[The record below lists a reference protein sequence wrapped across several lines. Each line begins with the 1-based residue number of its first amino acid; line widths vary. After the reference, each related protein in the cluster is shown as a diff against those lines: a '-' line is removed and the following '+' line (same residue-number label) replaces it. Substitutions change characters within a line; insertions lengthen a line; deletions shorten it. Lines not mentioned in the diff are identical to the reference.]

1 MKLRSVSSRLTL
13 TLLLVTLGS
22 LAGLWLTLGA
32 TLERFFVKEAQTTL
46 RPQADALA
54 TQIPIHW
61 NNTTAVRQ
69 LTDLTSQ
76 QARVHV
82 TIFSTSTTP
91 RLMSQG
97 VEDADLVE
105 LPADLIPKTLAGEP
119 QAGKFWIPTVANYR
133 WWLYSTA
140 PIRQPET
147 AQIVGAVYVAMP
159 LRRPK
164 QFAQQVQGLVMGMA
178 IAATT
183 FATATGLLLSRTLTQ
198 PLKALHRQAERL
210 EAGDYEARS
219 ALKGKDELAQLSHLL
234 DQMAAKLMETLSAL
248 QAQETAR
255 RELVANASHD
265 LRTPLAALRVELEA
279 VLDGV
284 VTGEKSR
291 LYLKRAC
298 RETDYLTRLVE
309 QLLLLAKADAGQ
321 LQIRPQSVSAV
332 AIAQECLYRM
342 QPPATQAGLQ
352 LQLCDVP
359 TKATVWVDPELTGQV
374 VLNLLD
380 NAIKY
385 ASESEVIWLKIL
397 PTVEIDQRHYIPLQ
411 IQDQGKGIEA
421 NVLQRLTERFYRDD
435 NACPRGGLGLGLAI
449 AQHICQLQGGKMQIE
464 SQLGH
469 GTVVTLLL
477 PIAARCSTPSP
488 STSRVALG

>member
-1 MKLRSVSSRLTL
+1 MKLRSVSTRLTL

-22 LAGLWLTLGA
+22 LSGLWLALGA
-32 TLERFFVKEAQTTL
+32 ALETFFVKEAQTKL
-46 RPQADALA
+46 REQTDVLA
-54 TQIPIHW
+54 TQIPPHW
-61 NNTTAVRQ
+61 DSAIAVRQ

-82 TIFSTSTTP
+82 KILNTAAMT

-119 QAGKFWIPTVANYR
+119 QAGSFWIPTVANYR

-140 PIRQPET
+140 PIRNPNT
-147 AQIVGAVYVAMP
+147 AQIVGAVYIAMP

-164 QFAQQVQGLVMGMA
+164 RFAQQVQGLVMGMA

-183 FATATGLLLSRTLTQ
+183 LATATGLLLSRTLTQ
-198 PLKALHRQAERL
+198 PLKALHRQAQRL
-210 EAGDYEARS
+210 EAGDYQARS

-255 RELVANASHD
+255 RELVANVSHD

-279 VLDGV
+279 ILDGV
-284 VTGEKSR
+284 VTGEKAQ
-291 LYLKRAC
+291 LYLQRAC
-298 RETDYLTRLVE
+298 HETDYLARLVE

-321 LQIRPQSVSAV
+321 LRVYPQAVSAV
-332 AIAQECLYRM
+332 AIAQECLSRM
-342 QPPATQAGLQ
+342 QPSATQAGLE
-352 LQLCDVP
+352 LELHDAS
-359 TKATVWVDPELTGQV
+359 TKAPVWVDPELTGQV

-385 ASESEVIWLKIL
+385 APESKVICLNVL
-397 PTVEIDQRHYIPLQ
+397 PLVETEQQHYVPLQ

-421 NVLQRLTERFYRDD
+421 SILQRLTERFYRGD
-435 NACPRGGLGLGLAI
+435 NARPRGGMGLGLAI
-449 AQHICQLQGGKMQIE
+449 AEQICQLQGGRMQIE
-464 SQLGH
+464 SQLGQ

-477 PIAARCSTPSP
+477 P
-488 STSRVALG
+488 VAD

>member
-1 MKLRSVSSRLTL
+1 MRLRSVSTRLTL

-22 LAGLWLTLGA
+22 LSGLWLTLGA
-32 TLERFFVKEAQTTL
+32 ALEAFFVKEAQTTL
-46 RPQADALA
+46 RQQSEALA
-54 TQIPIHW
+54 TQIPTHW
-61 NNTTAVRQ
+61 TSAIAVRQ

-82 TIFSTSTTP
+82 TIFNGSAKT
-91 RLMSQG
+91 RLISQG

-119 QAGKFWIPTVANYR
+119 QAGNFWIPTVANYR

-140 PIRQPET
+140 PIRHPDT

-164 QFAQQVQGLVMGMA
+164 RFAQQVRGLVMGMA

-183 FATATGLLLSRTLTQ
+183 LATATGLVLSRTLTQ
-198 PLKALHRQAERL
+198 PLKALHQQARRL
-210 EAGDYEARS
+210 EAGDYQARS

-255 RELVANASHD
+255 RELVANVSHD

-279 VLDGV
+279 ILDGV
-284 VTGEKSR
+284 VTGEKAQI
-291 LYLKRAC
+291 YLQRAC
-298 RETDYLTRLVE
+298 RETDYLTRLVG

-321 LQIRPQSVSAV
+321 LRVYPQAVSAV

-342 QPPATQAGLQ
+342 QPSATQAGLQ
-352 LQLCDVP
+352 LELWDTS
-359 TKATVWVDPELTGQV
+359 TKTPVWVDPELTGQV

-385 ASESEVIWLKIL
+385 APESKVICLKVL
-397 PTVEIDQRHYIPLQ
+397 PPVETEQQHYVPLQ

-421 NVLQRLTERFYRDD
+421 NVLQRLTERFYRGDD
-435 NACPRGGLGLGLAI
+435 ARPKGGMGLGLAI
-449 AQHICQLQGGKMQIE
+449 AQQVCQFQGGRMQIE
-464 SQLGH
+464 SQLGK

-477 PIAARCSTPSP
+477 P
-488 STSRVALG
+488 VAT

>member
-1 MKLRSVSSRLTL
+1 MKLRSVSTRLTL

-22 LAGLWLTLGA
+22 LSGLWLTLGA
-32 TLERFFVKEAQTTL
+32 ALERFFVKEAQTTL
-46 RPQADALA
+46 RQQADTLA
-54 TQIPIHW
+54 KQIPSHW
-61 NNTTAVRQ
+61 DSAIAVRQ

-82 TIFSTSTTP
+82 TIFNGSATT

-119 QAGKFWIPTVANYR
+119 QAGNFWIPTPANYR

-140 PIRQPET
+140 PIRHPST
-147 AQIVGAVYVAMP
+147 AQVVGAVYVAMP

-164 QFAQQVQGLVMGMA
+164 RFAQQVRGLVMGMA

-183 FATATGLLLSRTLTQ
+183 LSTATGLLLSRTLTQ
-198 PLKALHRQAERL
+198 PLKALHRQAQRL
-210 EAGDYEARS
+210 EAGDYQARS

-234 DQMAAKLMETLSAL
+234 DQMAAKLMDTLSAL

-255 RELVANASHD
+255 RELVANVSHD

-279 VLDGV
+279 ILDGV
-284 VTGEKSR
+284 VTEEKAQ
-291 LYLKRAC
+291 LYLQRAC
-298 RETDYLTRLVE
+298 RETDYLSRLVD

-321 LQIRPQSVSAV
+321 LQVYPQAVSAV
-332 AIAQECLYRM
+332 AIAQECLSRM
-342 QPPATQAGLQ
+342 QPSAAQAGLE
-352 LQLCDVP
+352 LELYDVS
-359 TKATVWVDPELTGQV
+359 TKAPVWVDPELTGQV

-385 ASESEVIWLKIL
+385 APESKVICLKVL
-397 PTVEIDQRHYIPLQ
+397 PPVKTDQQHYVPLQ

-421 NVLQRLTERFYRDD
+421 IVLQRLTERFYRGD
-435 NACPRGGLGLGLAI
+435 NARPRGGMGLGLAI
-449 AQHICQLQGGKMQIE
+449 AEQVCRFQGGRLQIE
-464 SQLGH
+464 SQLGK

-477 PIAARCSTPSP
+477 PIAS
-488 STSRVALG
+488 

>member
-1 MKLRSVSSRLTL
+1 MRLRSVSTRLTL

-22 LAGLWLTLGA
+22 LTGLWLTLGA
-32 TLERFFVKEAQTTL
+32 ALETFFIREAQTTL
-46 RPQADALA
+46 RQQADALA
-54 TQIPIHW
+54 TQIPTHW
-61 NNTTAVRQ
+61 SSAIAVRQ

-82 TIFSTSTTP
+82 KIFNKSATT

-97 VEDADLVE
+97 VEDAELVE
-105 LPADLIPKTLAGEP
+105 LPLDLIPKTLAGEP
-119 QAGKFWIPTVANYR
+119 QAGNFLIPTAVNYR

-140 PIRQPET
+140 PIRQLET
-147 AQIVGAVYVAMP
+147 GQTVGAVYVAMP

-164 QFAQQVQGLVMGMA
+164 RFAQQVQGLVMGMA

-183 FATATGLLLSRTLTQ
+183 LATATGLLLSRTLTQ
-198 PLKALHRQAERL
+198 PLKVLNRQAQRL

-255 RELVANASHD
+255 RELVANVSHD

-279 VLDGV
+279 ILDGV
-284 VTGEKSR
+284 VTGEKAQ
-291 LYLKRAC
+291 LYLQRAC
-298 RETDYLTRLVE
+298 RETDYLARLVG

-321 LQIRPQSVSAV
+321 LRVYPQAVSAV

-342 QPPATQAGLQ
+342 QPSATQAGLK
-352 LQLCDVP
+352 LELCDTS
-359 TKATVWVDPELTGQV
+359 TKTPVWVDPELTGQV

-385 ASESEVIWLKIL
+385 APESKVICLKVL
-397 PTVEIDQRHYIPLQ
+397 PAVETNQQKYVPLQ

-421 NVLQRLTERFYRDD
+421 IVLQRLTERFYRGDS
-435 NACPRGGLGLGLAI
+435 ARPRGGMGLGLAI
-449 AQHICQLQGGKMQIE
+449 AQQICQFQGGGMRIE
-464 SQLGH
+464 SQLGQ

-477 PIAARCSTPSP
+477 P
-488 STSRVALG
+488 VAT